1 MKNLLLAL
9 AIILAGYSTGNCQE
23 WMPMMVNSTGYV
35 PYTYSVTNYYT
46 EWKPVNI
53 PVVRYFPI
61 QPQPLVQPVIFVQP
75 RNCLCWW
82 NHRPYYY
89 VYPNIYQYVPA
100 RY

>member
-1 MKNLLLAL
+1 MKSLLFVLVL
-9 AIILAGYSTGNCQE
+9 LMYCSVSYSQE
-23 WMPMMVNSTGYV
+23 WVPMVVNITGYV

-75 RNCLCWW
+75 RSCLFWW

-89 VYPNIYQYVPA
+89 VYPNIYQYFPA